1 MDNSQEKK
9 DRSFI
14 TTPLSAYGMPVFVI
28 YALALLGLIHML
40 NPGSGVI
47 ELIPDNIPFIGNL
60 DEGGA
65 VLALWYGL
73 LELLEGKKFR
83 KKTSPEKTSPGKN
96 LNRPG

>member
-1 MDNSQEKK
+1 MNDKK
-9 DRSFI
+9 NDRSFI
-14 TTPLSAYGMPVFVI
+14 ATPLSAYGIPVFWI
-28 YALALLGLIHML
+28 YVLSVLGIIHMF

-65 VLALWYGL
+65 VLAIWYGL

-83 KKTSPEKTSPGKN
+83 NRFKKNQEDKDRN
-96 LNRPG
+96 IRE